1 MVISLSGCEAPH
13 LQVGLLITFLAGV
26 HPAHRGSEK
35 CETLPSGF
43 SRTLGQKLWREE
55 EGKEDKRKGTADHRG
70 LLCSL
75 VMLLGS

>member
-26 HPAHRGSEK
+26 HLAHRGSEK
-35 CETLPSGF
+35 CQTLPSGM
-43 SRTLGQKLWREE
+43 SRTLGRKLWREE
-55 EGKEDKRKGTADHRG
+55 EGKQDKRKGAANRRG

-75 VMLLGS
+75 VMLQGS